1 MSRALGTFIVSLSI
15 IIVIAAVVTGVFFF
29 VSKGDSSANNELSID
44 DMNDYSFETAEL
56 TTDLSDGRFVRIQ
69 FRIITDGKKAL
80 KELEK
85 RDFQIENIL
94 IKEISRMNEEDFTTG
109 LNNVEQTLQDSM
121 NEIMTDGKI
130 TEVYTV
136 RKILQ

>member
-1 MSRALGTFIVSLSI
+1 MSRAIGAFIVSFSV
-15 IIVIAAVVTGVFFF
+15 IIVVAAVVVGIFLF
-29 VSKGDSSANNELSID
+29 VDRSDSAASNEQSID
-44 DMNDYSFETAEL
+44 DMNDYSFETAEI
-56 TTDLSDGRFVRIQ
+56 TTDLIDGRFVRIQ
-69 FRIITDGKKAL
+69 FRIITDGKKSL

-109 LNNVEQTLQDSM
+109 LNNVEQTLQDSI
-121 NEIMTDGKI
+121 NEIMTDGQI
-130 TEVYTV
+130 NEVYTV